1 MRARA
6 ASTQATRDR
15 IIGTM
20 LAVLMERWY
29 DEVTLRDLAE
39 QAGVALQTVVN
50 HFGTKEG
57 VLAALLE
64 DPRLVAEFGGERFR
78 AQPGEVDVA
87 VELLV
92 RDYER
97 SGDAVIRFLALESRV
112 PSLGG
117 VLAFGR
123 TSHRKWVESTFG
135 TALQGLEGNERER
148 RLLLLI
154 CATDVYTWQI
164 LRRDQGLSRRE
175 TVAAITELVQALD
188 RESPSAEPA
197 GIRRRVAGGQDQRG
211 TG

>member
-1 MRARA
+1 MGARA

-15 IIGTM
+15 IIAAM
-20 LAVLMERWY
+20 LALLMERWY

-50 HFGTKEG
+50 HFSTKEG

-64 DPRLVAEFGGERFR
+64 DPRLEAEFAGERFR
-78 AQPGEVDVA
+78 AEPGEVGAA

-97 SGDAVIRFLALESRV
+97 AGDAMIRFLALESRV
-112 PSLGG
+112 PSLSG

-123 TSHRKWVESTFG
+123 TGHRGWVEGTFG
-135 TALQGLEGNERER
+135 AALEGLAGAQRER

-164 LRRDQGLSRRE
+164 LRRDQGLSRPE
-175 TVAAITELVQALD
+175 TVAAITELVEALHG
-188 RESPSAEPA
+188 ELPSAESVRI
-197 GIRRRVAGGQDQRG
+197 GRRVAPGEAQGRIG
-211 TG
+211 